1 MSQEIRRD
9 ELQEQTQELLQGPLK
24 HVRAAALAAALLP
37 LASVAATPAAAES
50 CPSAGVCGFVWF
62 DADSDGIQ
70 DADESGIS
78 GALVTLAGQSQLTNA
93 DGVFYFPVPPGTY
106 EIKVEV
112 PDGMEPSP
120 PDSGGDDTLDSDG
133 TDDGAG
139 NSVAT
144 VTLAEDEGEDSTTDF
159 GFSPAGPAGA
169 ALLVIDEDSI
179 DNGNP
184 PNYFPATAV
193 NDDLARI
200 GLRKQLRFFE
210 QQVGGRITL
219 HTGQVGDEGWFA
231 LKTVPASWTSAG
243 PTSDGLRNYLL
254 AGPGLGS
261 RNAFGDR
268 ESRLDKVPDVT
279 PLRATGLR
287 MLVGRDVCAVVY
299 DSDVSINYD
308 PLDGSLK
315 GSNLGIVAFRVL
327 SVMQLFGYSSS
338 TLPQVEI
345 EILDAVQ
352 LCMGPLTPFVDA
364 PAPISSSLPFDI
376 EP

>member
-1 MSQEIRRD
+1 MSQEVRQD
-9 ELQEQTQELLQGPLK
+9 ELQEKTHALLEGPLK

-37 LASVAATPAAAES
+37 LASVAATPAAAEP

-62 DADSDGIQ
+62 DDNNNGIQ
-70 DADESGIS
+70 DAGESGIS
-78 GALVTLAGQSQLTNA
+78 GALVTLGGLSQLTNEE
-93 DGVFYFPVPPGTY
+93 GVYYFAVPPGTY
-106 EIKVEV
+106 EIEV
-112 PDGMEPSP
+112 VIPDGLQPSP
-120 PDSGGDDTLDSDG
+120 ANVGDDTLNSDG
-133 TDDGAG
+133 TDDGAL

-144 VTLAEDEGEDSTTDF
+144 VTLTSDEGEDSTTDF
-159 GFSPAGPAGA
+159 GFSTAGPGGA

-184 PNYFPATAV
+184 PNFFTAQAV
-193 NDDLARI
+193 NDDIAKI
-200 GLRKQLRFFE
+200 GQRKQLRFFE
-210 QQVGGRITL
+210 QNVGARITL

-231 LKTVPASWTSAG
+231 LKTVPQSWVSAG
-243 PTSDGLRNYLL
+243 PTSDGLRNYLV

-261 RNAFGDR
+261 KNAFGDR

-279 PLRATGLR
+279 PLRAAGLR

-308 PLDGSLK
+308 PLNGSLK
-315 GSNLGIVAFRVL
+315 GANLGVVAFRVL
-327 SVMQLFGYSSS
+327 AAHRLFGYSSS
-338 TLPQVEI
+338 SLPQVEI
-345 EILDAVQ
+345 EILDAFQV
-352 LCMGPLTPFVDA
+352 CMGPLTPFIDA